1 MTELSVQPLVM
12 PAAELGG
19 ENPLAPLRG
28 YGTASAAGSGTA
40 HTDYPDRGNE
50 ASILPYRLQD
60 QYDRLR
66 APRAFKTAVLENQ
79 HLRATFL
86 LELGGRLWSL
96 IDKRSDRELLFVNP
110 VFQPA
115 NLAVRDAWFSG
126 GVEWNV
132 SIIGHSAF
140 TCAPLFAARVAADD

>member
-1 MTELSVQPLVM
+1 MTRLSIQACTM
-12 PAAELGG
+12 PAADLRA

-28 YGTASAAGSGTA
+28 YETASAVGAHAGDA
-40 HTDYPDRGNE
+40 DYPDRGNE

-60 QYDRLR
+60 QYSRR
-66 APRAFKTAVLENQ
+66 RTPRSFKTAVLENQ

-86 LELGGRLWSL
+86 LEMGGRLWSL
-96 IDKRSDRELLFVNP
+96 FDKRAQRELLFVNP

-126 GVEWNV
+126 GVEWNI
-132 SIIGHSAF
+132 SIIGH
-140 TCAPLFAARVAADD
+140 